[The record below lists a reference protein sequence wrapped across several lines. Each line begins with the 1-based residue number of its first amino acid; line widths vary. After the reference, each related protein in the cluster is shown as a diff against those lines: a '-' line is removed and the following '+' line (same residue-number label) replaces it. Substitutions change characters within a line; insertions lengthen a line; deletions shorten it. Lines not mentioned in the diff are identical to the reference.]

1 MPPKKRLIK
10 KPARGAKKQFVA
22 SMPSDMPVA
31 DVVAKAAVQGI
42 ELNNHQVSNIRWNV
56 KSERKSLKQLPK
68 GPKLRTA
75 TRTITITKPPSV
87 PPKPPVV
94 NGNGHP
100 SASVLL
106 AKEQLRTLAVQ
117 IGLIETRLL
126 IAEMEESLG
135 RSS

>member
-1 MPPKKRLIK
+1 MPTKKRLIK

-22 SMPSDMPVA
+22 SMPADMPPA

-56 KSERKSLKQLPK
+56 KSEKRSLKQ
-68 GPKLRTA
+68 PKLRTA
-75 TRTITITKPPSV
+75 TRTITVTKPPSV
-87 PPKPPVV
+87 PPKPPT

-100 SASVLL
+100 SASLL

-126 IAEMEESLG
+126 IDEMEESLG